1 MSFITQSAVFPS
13 YDLCSDEDLYF
24 RLNERCLLQYGEVSR
39 VVMHKGGVL
48 STDTYFN
55 SVSVGKW
62 KSLTGLTD
70 LTLQL
75 RFKGAVALK
84 WSWHR
89 THNRQI
95 VIGEAKLSSVDINQ
109 PVQIPVPQYER
120 LSDGVI
126 SFELFALEDT
136 EVAGF
141 EYTTTMAPRRDV
153 KLGITI
159 THFNRQ
165 QYVIPAVRR
174 LNQQLLANPRYA
186 DRVKLFVVD
195 NSQNLA
201 VEQMSG
207 AQIIPN
213 ANLGGSGG
221 FMRGLIHI
229 QDSGEFTHG
238 LFMDDD
244 ASNEIEA
251 IRRTISL
258 LEYAIDEKTAVS
270 GAMLFEQYPAIQHE
284 NGAWFNGICCP
295 RNSGFDMSEL
305 GNIVENEKLVQVD
318 YGGWW
323 FFAFPLKYVRHYTF
337 PFFVRGDD
345 IYFSLKNHFDIAT
358 LNGICS
364 WQEDFAIKDGPLTS
378 YLDTRGHLVHNLLGT
393 FSGSRR
399 GKSLRM
405 IRNWFRRYALT
416 YHYES
421 ANAVL
426 DAVEDVMEGP
436 DFWLENI
443 DMRKRRSE
451 ILSCV
456 KNEKLQDVST
466 DWNLEFRQVKK
477 SPKKQLSRRLTLNGH
492 LLPKMFFKK
501 YNVALPKGFGGRIN
515 ESFRCNKILC
525 VDSLSQKGYVVEHDK
540 RAFFSALRRYYKI
553 RYRWWRNYDRLKV
566 AYQAREQE
574 LTSRD
579 FWLKQFETHN
589 K

>member
-1 MSFITQSAVFPS
+1 
-13 YDLCSDEDLYF
+13 
-24 RLNERCLLQYGEVSR
+24 
-39 VVMHKGGVL
+39 
-48 STDTYFN
+48 
-55 SVSVGKW
+55 
-62 KSLTGLTD
+62 
-70 LTLQL
+70 
-75 RFKGAVALK
+75 
-84 WSWHR
+84 
-89 THNRQI
+89 
-95 VIGEAKLSSVDINQ
+95 
-109 PVQIPVPQYER
+109 
-120 LSDGVI
+120 
-126 SFELFALEDT
+126 
-136 EVAGF
+136 
-141 EYTTTMAPRRDV
+141 
-153 KLGITI
+153 
-159 THFNRQ
+159 
-165 QYVIPAVRR
+165 
-174 LNQQLLANPRYA
+174 
-186 DRVKLFVVD
+186 
-195 NSQNLA
+195 
-201 VEQMSG
+201 
-207 AQIIPN
+207 
-213 ANLGGSGG
+213 
-221 FMRGLIHI
+221 MRGLIHI

-540 RAFFSALRRYYKI
+540 RAFFSTLRRYYKI

>member
-13 YDLCSDEDLYF
+13 YDLCNDEDLYF

-159 THFNRQ
+159 THFNRE
-165 QYVIPAVRR
+165 QYVVPAVRR
-174 LNQQLLANPRYA
+174 LNQQLLTDPSYA
-186 DRVKLFVVD
+186 DRVRLFVID
-195 NSQNLA
+195 NSQNLTNA
-201 VEQMSG
+201 QMAG
-207 AQIIPN
+207 AKVIPN

-566 AYQAREQE
+566 AYQARERE

>member
-540 RAFFSALRRYYKI
+540 RAFFSTLRRYYKI

>member
-1 MSFITQSAVFPS
+1 
-13 YDLCSDEDLYF
+13 
-24 RLNERCLLQYGEVSR
+24 
-39 VVMHKGGVL
+39 
-48 STDTYFN
+48 
-55 SVSVGKW
+55 
-62 KSLTGLTD
+62 
-70 LTLQL
+70 
-75 RFKGAVALK
+75 
-84 WSWHR
+84 
-89 THNRQI
+89 
-95 VIGEAKLSSVDINQ
+95 
-109 PVQIPVPQYER
+109 
-120 LSDGVI
+120 
-126 SFELFALEDT
+126 
-136 EVAGF
+136 
-141 EYTTTMAPRRDV
+141 
-153 KLGITI
+153 
-159 THFNRQ
+159 
-165 QYVIPAVRR
+165 
-174 LNQQLLANPRYA
+174 
-186 DRVKLFVVD
+186 
-195 NSQNLA
+195 
-201 VEQMSG
+201 
-207 AQIIPN
+207 
-213 ANLGGSGG
+213 
-221 FMRGLIHI
+221 MRGLIHI

-284 NGAWFNGICCP
+284 NGAWFNGRCCP

-566 AYQAREQE
+566 AYQARERE

>member
-1 MSFITQSAVFPS
+1 MTLNLSFQ
-13 YDLCSDEDLYF
+13 
-24 RLNERCLLQYGEVSR
+24 GR
-39 VVMHKGGVL
+39 VV
-48 STDTYFN
+48 
-55 SVSVGKW
+55 
-62 KSLTGLTD
+62 
-70 LTLQL
+70 
-75 RFKGAVALK
+75 LK
-84 WSWHR
+84 WWWYRSEERHL
-89 THNRQI
+89 
-95 VIGEAKLSSVDINQ
+95 VIGESILSCDDASYPVSV
-109 PVQIPVPQYER
+109 PVPQYER
-120 LSDGVI
+120 LTDGVVG
-126 SFELFALEDT
+126 FELFALENSEIFD
-136 EVAGF
+136 F
-141 EYTTTMAPRRDV
+141 DYRTTMQPRRQV
-153 KLGITI
+153 RLGIVI
-159 THFNRQ
+159 THFNRE
-165 QYVIPAVRR
+165 QYVVPAVRR
-174 LNQQLLANPRYA
+174 LNQQLLTDPSYA
-186 DRVKLFVVD
+186 DRVRLFVID
-195 NSQNLA
+195 NSQNLTNA
-201 VEQMSG
+201 QMAG
-207 AQIIPN
+207 AKVIPN

-436 DFWLENI
+436 DFCKDGPLTSYLDTRGHLVHNLLGTFSGSRRGKSLRMIRNWFRRYALTYHYESANAVLDAVEDVMEGPDFWLENI

-566 AYQAREQE
+566 AYQARERE

>member
-95 VIGEAKLSSVDINQ
+95 VIGEAKLSSVDVNQ

-515 ESFRCNKILC
+515 ESFRCNKIFC

-540 RAFFSALRRYYKI
+540 RAFFSTLRRYYKI

>member
-159 THFNRQ
+159 THFNRE
-165 QYVIPAVRR
+165 QYVVPAVRR
-174 LNQQLLANPRYA
+174 LNQQLLTDPSYA
-186 DRVKLFVVD
+186 DRVRLFVID
-195 NSQNLA
+195 NSQNLTNA
-201 VEQMSG
+201 QMAG
-207 AQIIPN
+207 AKVIPN

-284 NGAWFNGICCP
+284 NGAWFNGRCCP

-566 AYQAREQE
+566 AYQARERE

>member
-566 AYQAREQE
+566 AYQARERE

>member
-1 MSFITQSAVFPS
+1 MSFILQSVVFPS
-13 YDLCSDEDLYF
+13 YDLCGEESLYF
-24 RLNERCLLQYGEVSR
+24 KMNDRCALQSLGRSKVLMQQGGRLFTN
-39 VVMHKGGVL
+39 
-48 STDTYFN
+48 TYFN
-55 SVSVGKW
+55 TVSIGKW
-62 KSLTGLTD
+62 KSYTGLTD
-70 LTLQL
+70 LTLNLSFQG
-75 RFKGAVALK
+75 RVVLK
-84 WSWHR
+84 WWWYRSEERHL
-89 THNRQI
+89 
-95 VIGEAKLSSVDINQ
+95 VIGESILSCDDASYPVSV
-109 PVQIPVPQYER
+109 PVPQYER
-120 LSDGVI
+120 LTDGVVG
-126 SFELFALEDT
+126 FELFALENSEIFD
-136 EVAGF
+136 F
-141 EYTTTMAPRRDV
+141 DYRTTMQPRRQV
-153 KLGITI
+153 RLGIVI
-159 THFNRQ
+159 THFNRE
-165 QYVIPAVRR
+165 QYVVPAVRR
-174 LNQQLLANPRYA
+174 LNQQLLTDPSYA
-186 DRVKLFVVD
+186 DRVRLFVID
-195 NSQNLA
+195 NSQNLTNA
-201 VEQMSG
+201 QMAG
-207 AQIIPN
+207 AKVIPN

-345 IYFSLKNHFDIAT
+345 SYFSLKNHFDIAT

-515 ESFRCNKILC
+515 ESFRCNKIFC

-540 RAFFSALRRYYKI
+540 RAFFSTLRRYYKI

>member
-1 MSFITQSAVFPS
+1 
-13 YDLCSDEDLYF
+13 
-24 RLNERCLLQYGEVSR
+24 
-39 VVMHKGGVL
+39 
-48 STDTYFN
+48 
-55 SVSVGKW
+55 
-62 KSLTGLTD
+62 
-70 LTLQL
+70 
-75 RFKGAVALK
+75 
-84 WSWHR
+84 
-89 THNRQI
+89 
-95 VIGEAKLSSVDINQ
+95 
-109 PVQIPVPQYER
+109 
-120 LSDGVI
+120 
-126 SFELFALEDT
+126 
-136 EVAGF
+136 
-141 EYTTTMAPRRDV
+141 
-153 KLGITI
+153 
-159 THFNRQ
+159 
-165 QYVIPAVRR
+165 
-174 LNQQLLANPRYA
+174 
-186 DRVKLFVVD
+186 
-195 NSQNLA
+195 
-201 VEQMSG
+201 
-207 AQIIPN
+207 
-213 ANLGGSGG
+213 
-221 FMRGLIHI
+221 MRGLIHI

-443 DMRKRRSE
+443 DMRKRRPE

-515 ESFRCNKILC
+515 ESFRCNKIFC

-540 RAFFSALRRYYKI
+540 RAFFSTLRRYYKI

-566 AYQAREQE
+566 AYQARERE

>member
-13 YDLCSDEDLYF
+13 YDLCSDDDLYF

-566 AYQAREQE
+566 AYQARERE

>member
-1 MSFITQSAVFPS
+1 MSFILQSVVFPS
-13 YDLCSDEDLYF
+13 YDLCGEESLYF
-24 RLNERCLLQYGEVSR
+24 KMNDRCALQSLGRSKVLMQQGGRLFTN
-39 VVMHKGGVL
+39 
-48 STDTYFN
+48 TYFN
-55 SVSVGKW
+55 TVSIGKW
-62 KSLTGLTD
+62 KSYTGLTD
-70 LTLQL
+70 LTLNLSFQG
-75 RFKGAVALK
+75 RVVLK
-84 WSWHR
+84 WWWYRSEERHL
-89 THNRQI
+89 
-95 VIGEAKLSSVDINQ
+95 VIGESILSCDDASYPVSV
-109 PVQIPVPQYER
+109 PVPQYER
-120 LSDGVI
+120 LTDGVVG
-126 SFELFALEDT
+126 FELFALENSEIFD
-136 EVAGF
+136 F
-141 EYTTTMAPRRDV
+141 DYRTTMQPRRQV
-153 KLGITI
+153 RLGIVI
-159 THFNRQ
+159 THFNRE
-165 QYVIPAVRR
+165 QYVVPAVRR
-174 LNQQLLANPRYA
+174 LNQQLLTDPSYA
-186 DRVKLFVVD
+186 DRVRLFVID
-195 NSQNLA
+195 NSQNLTNA
-201 VEQMSG
+201 QMAG
-207 AQIIPN
+207 AKVIPN

-378 YLDTRGHLVHNLLGT
+378 YLDTRGYLVHNLLGT

-566 AYQAREQE
+566 AYQARERE